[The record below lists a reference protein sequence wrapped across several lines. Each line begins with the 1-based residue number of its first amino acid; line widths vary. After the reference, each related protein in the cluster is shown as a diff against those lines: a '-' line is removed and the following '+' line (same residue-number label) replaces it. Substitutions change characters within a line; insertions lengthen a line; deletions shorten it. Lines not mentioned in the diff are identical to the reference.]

1 MASSLEYVEYIIDQL
16 SEANITYRKMF
27 GEYGIY
33 YNGKY
38 IAAVCDDKFLV
49 KITEAGK
56 ELIPEYKTEVPYE
69 GGKPMLYIE
78 DLHDRELLKQLMI
91 VTWAELPPRKKKNG

>member
-16 SEANITYRKMF
+16 NEANITYKKMF

-49 KITEAGK
+49 KNTKAGR
-56 ELIPEYKTEVPYE
+56 ELMPECKTEVPYE
-69 GGKPMLYIE
+69 GGKPMIYIE
-78 DLHDRELLKQLMI
+78 NLRDKELLKQLML
-91 VTWAELPPRKKKNG
+91 VTWAELPTQKKKK